1 MNRHLFATGS
11 NNYLG
16 YNGPAKGDD
25 FFVTCRVPGDNSL
38 STHARASFSFADA
51 TEGGYLNNT
60 YPNTC
65 NNLESAVDKCD
76 VPIISHE
83 TGQFQTYPDYNQIK
97 KYTGVLKPNNLEIFK
112 QRLCNAGMEDQ
123 AHDFFMAS
131 GKWSMQL
138 YKAEIE
144 MDLRSKG
151 LAGFQ
156 LLDIQDYPGQGSAY
170 IGVLDAFMDSKGL
183 ISEEEWRMSCND
195 IVLLMS
201 TDKLCYSNDEL
212 FSAQL
217 MISNY
222 SEKSINEDILNW
234 CLYDENRKVLDNGS
248 YEINAE
254 QGELSD
260 VGDLKL
266 MLNDIDK
273 ACKLTLEL
281 NIENTKIKNI
291 YDIWV
296 YPSSN
301 NKISISL

>member
-1 MNRHLFATGS
+1 MLFRSVHETYGNHPSFVLFAIGNELSGDRTPMISLIETFRKVDNRHLFATGS

-234 CLYDENRKVLDNGS
+234 CLYDENRTVLDNGS

-254 QGELSD
+254 QGE
-260 VGDLKL
+260 
-266 MLNDIDK
+266 
-273 ACKLTLEL
+273 
-281 NIENTKIKNI
+281 
-291 YDIWV
+291 
-296 YPSSN
+296 
-301 NKISISL
+301 